1 MGEGLGFLS
10 IPVHGLGDTRPDVV
24 AETWLSP
31 ASQDTARAPHARQ
44 PTAWVT
50 APPRPA
56 PPHRAP
62 RCLHHH
68 GGARRGG
75 GGGWGVGCLAL
86 RRPLSG
92 LCSKWP
98 FQSQPVNVP
107 RRLQRRRLRPAGEA
121 EEGTSRPQPRLGINF
136 PR

>member
-10 IPVHGLGDTRPDVV
+10 IPVHGLGDTRPDVM
-24 AETWLSP
+24 AETWLSA

-50 APPRPA
+50 APP
-56 PPHRAP
+56 HRAP
-62 RCLHHH
+62 RCLHQ
-68 GGARRGG
+68 GGTRRGG
-75 GGGWGVGCLAL
+75 GGVPGPASDTLGPLFQVAVSESACQ
-86 RRPLSG
+86 RPQ
-92 LCSKWP
+92 KA
-98 FQSQPVNVP
+98 
-107 RRLQRRRLRPAGEA
+107 AGEA